1 MRNGLK
7 RQGRRLFL
15 NKSSRILACYYKRRR
30 SRIRKLTYSLL
41 LLLALAGCAQVEKG
55 VHIQNNTE
63 ENVEK
68 AEKIFE
74 EDDRLV
80 SAIAIF
86 HDKEILSGVTV
97 KTFSRFHKSKIEN
110 ELTKK
115 LEKQYK
121 GFEVTVS
128 ADSKIILETK
138 KLMDI
143 EDKDKLPKKIKELK
157 TLSEEET

>member
-1 MRNGLK
+1 M
-7 RQGRRLFL
+7 
-15 NKSSRILACYYKRRR
+15 SRFLACYYKRRR

-41 LLLALAGCAQVEKG
+41 LLLVLAGCVQIEKG
-55 VHIQNNTE
+55 VHIQNNTNE
-63 ENVEK
+63 DTKK
-68 AEKIFE
+68 AEKVFE
-74 EDDRLV
+74 DDDRLV

-86 HDKEILSGVTV
+86 HEKEILSGVTV
-97 KTFSRFHKSKIEN
+97 KTFSRFHKAKIEK

-115 LEKQYK
+115 LEKHYK
-121 GFEVTVS
+121 DFEVTVS
-128 ADSKIILETK
+128 ADSKIIQETK